1 MTTANPITSF
11 KSSGLVYL
19 SQDNTLVTGSR
30 YIAEYFGTRH
40 DDVLRKV
47 RALNC
52 SRDFNARNFAEV
64 EYKDQK
70 GELRMLTI

>member
-19 SQDNTLVTGSR
+19 AQDNTFVTGSR

-40 DDVLRKV
+40 DDVLGFV
-47 RALNC
+47 A
-52 SRDFNARNFAEV
+52 
-64 EYKDQK
+64 
-70 GELRMLTI
+70 